1 MTAFIAARLLSLI
14 PVLWGVSVLVFL
26 LIHLIPGNAL
36 QMFLGTQVEMTPA
49 QLDQLRRLFGLNKSL
64 PLQYADW
71 LVRLLRGDF
80 GVSLRTSRAVLPDIL
95 NRLPVSAELT
105 LLALLVALAIA
116 VPVGIL
122 SALRR
127 GTTAD
132 AVIRILGLVGLSIP
146 NFWLGTMLLLL
157 LPGRVLPIASIG
169 VYLRFFAN
177 PVGNLT
183 VMVLPA
189 FSLGIALAAVVMRFV
204 RSSLLEVLGADYI
217 RTARAKGLRE
227 VLVIDRHALRNALIP
242 VITVI
247 GFQAGYLL
255 GGTVVIEE
263 VFALPGMGRFALAA
277 INQRDYPVVQGVVL
291 IIAVLFVLT
300 NIAVDV
306 LYAYVDPR
314 VRYG

>member
-71 LVRLLRGDF
+71 LGRLLRGDF

-127 GTTAD
+127 GTPAD
-132 AVIRILGLVGLSIP
+132 AAIRILGLVGLSIP

-177 PVGNLT
+177 PIGNLT

-227 VLVIDRHALRNALIP
+227 LLVIDRHALRNALIP

>member
-71 LVRLLRGDF
+71 LGRLLRGDF

-227 VLVIDRHALRNALIP
+227 LLVIDRHALRNALIP

>member
-127 GTTAD
+127 GTPAD

-227 VLVIDRHALRNALIP
+227 LLVIDRHALRNALIP

>member
-1 MTAFIAARLLSLI
+1 MTAFIATRLLGLI
-14 PVLWGVSVLVFL
+14 PVLWGVSILVFL

-36 QMFLGTQVEMTPA
+36 QLFLGTQVAMTPA
-49 QLDQLRRLFGLNKSL
+49 QMEELRRLFGLNKSL

-71 LVRLLRGDF
+71 LGRILHGDF

-95 NRLPVSAELT
+95 ARLPVSAELAG
-105 LLALLVALAIA
+105 LALLIALAIA
-116 VPVGIL
+116 LPAGVL

-127 GTTAD
+127 GSAAD
-132 AVIRILGLVGLSIP
+132 AAIRVGGLVGLSIP
-146 NFWLGTMLLLL
+146 NFWLATMLLLF

-169 VYLRFFAN
+169 IYVRFFAN
-177 PVGNLT
+177 PIGNLT

-189 FSLGIALAAVVMRFV
+189 LSLGVVLAAVIMRFV
-204 RSSLLEVLGADYI
+204 RSALLEVLGREYV

-227 VLVIDRHALRNALIP
+227 RLVVNRHALRNALIP
-242 VITVI
+242 VITVV

-255 GGTVVIEE
+255 GGTVVIED
-263 VFALPGMGRFALAA
+263 VFALPGMGRLALAA
-277 INQRDYPVVQGVVL
+277 IGQRDYPVVQGVVFV
-291 IIAVLFVLT
+291 IALLFVVT
-300 NIAVDV
+300 NVIVDV

>member
-1 MTAFIAARLLSLI
+1 VTAFIAARLLSLI

-49 QLDQLRRLFGLNKSL
+49 QLDQLRRMFGLNKSL

-71 LVRLLRGDF
+71 LGRLMRGDF

-127 GTTAD
+127 GTSAD
-132 AVIRILGLVGLSIP
+132 AVIRILGLAGLSIP

-177 PVGNLT
+177 PIGNLT
-183 VMVLPA
+183 VMALPA
-189 FSLGIALAAVVMRFV
+189 LSLGIALAAVVMRFV

-227 VLVIDRHALRNALIP
+227 ALVIDRHALRNALIP
-242 VITVI
+242 VVTVI

>member
-71 LVRLLRGDF
+71 LGRLLRGDF

-127 GTTAD
+127 GTPGD
-132 AVIRILGLVGLSIP
+132 AAIRILGLVGLSIP

-314 VRYG
+314 VKYG

>member
-127 GTTAD
+127 GTPAD
-132 AVIRILGLVGLSIP
+132 AAIRILGLVGLSIP

-227 VLVIDRHALRNALIP
+227 LLVIDRHALRNALIP

>member
-1 MTAFIAARLLSLI
+1 MTAFIAARLLSLV

-49 QLDQLRRLFGLNKSL
+49 QLDELRRLFGLNKSL

-71 LVRLLRGDF
+71 LGRLVRGDF

-105 LLALLVALAIA
+105 VLALLVALAIA

-127 GTTAD
+127 GSPAD
-132 AVIRILGLVGLSIP
+132 AVIRVLGLVGLSIP

-157 LPGRVLPIASIG
+157 LPGRILPIASIG

-183 VMVLPA
+183 VMALPA
-189 FSLGIALAAVVMRFV
+189 LSLGIALAAVVMRFV

-227 VLVIDRHALRNALIP
+227 ALVIDRHAMRNALIP

-255 GGTVVIEE
+255 GGTVVVEE

-291 IIAVLFVLT
+291 IIALLFVLT

>member
-1 MTAFIAARLLSLI
+1 VTAFIAARLLSLI

-71 LVRLLRGDF
+71 LGRLLRGDF

-127 GTTAD
+127 GTPAD